1 MIEIVQSI
9 VALIVTLSVL
19 VTIHEY
25 GHYIVARWCGVHVL
39 RFSVGFGRPLWM
51 KRGPSPVLPPPPPE
65 QVIRTRSNEPLE
77 GTEFVIAGIPLGG
90 YVKML
95 DEREGF
101 VPDDQLHLAFNRK
114 PVWQRMA
121 IAAAGPVAN
130 FLLAI
135 VAYWVLYSVGVTG
148 LTPVLGNVDKASAAG
163 QAGLSEGHEIVAVD
177 GVATRTWSD
186 VNMQL
191 FQRIGDTGR
200 IVFDVR
206 EPGDDLN
213 DYVDQVEVP
222 VEDWLA
228 DADEPYPTRDLGMVR
243 WSPPL
248 PAILGSVVSGEPA
261 ERAGFRAGDRVV
273 AADGETIGD
282 WYDWV
287 DVVQASPNRRIDVEI
302 ERDGQTIALTVVP
315 RTRNINGQE
324 QGFFGASVE
333 MVALPPEMYRE
344 IRHPVYTAWI
354 PALERTWSVTTFTL
368 NAIGKMI
375 VGAIS
380 PKNLSGPITIAQVA
394 SASAESGFESFIGF
408 LALLSISLAVINL
421 MPIPMLDGGHLVYYT
436 LEAVFRK
443 PVPERVQE
451 WGLQVGL
458 FLIVSIM
465 VLAFYNDLTRL

>member
-1 MIEIVQSI
+1 MIEIVQSV

-51 KRGPSPVLPPPPPE
+51 KRGRAPLLPPPPPD
-65 QVIRTRSNEPLE
+65 QIIATRSNVALE
-77 GTEFVIAGIPLGG
+77 GTEFAVAGIPLGG

-121 IAAAGPVAN
+121 IAVAGPVAN

-135 VAYWVLYSVGVTG
+135 VAYWLLYSVGVTG
-148 LTPVLGNVDKASAAG
+148 LTPRLGEIDDGSKAG
-163 QAGLSEGHEIVAVD
+163 QAGLSRGQEVVAVD
-177 GVATRTWSD
+177 GVPTRTWSD

-200 IVFDVR
+200 IVFDVH
-206 EPGDDLN
+206 EGESQSTQ
-213 DYVDQVEVP
+213 VDQYVVDVEN
-222 VEDWLA
+222 WLA
-228 DADEPYPTRDLGMVR
+228 DANEPYPTRDLGMIQ

-248 PAILGSVVSGEPA
+248 PAKLGSIVADESA
-261 ERAGFRAGDRVV
+261 ERAGFLAGDHVRS
-273 AADGETIGD
+273 ANGEAVDD

-287 DVVQASPNRRIDVEI
+287 EVVKASPSRRIDVEV
-302 ERDGQTIALTVVP
+302 ERSGQFIALSVVP
-315 RTRNINGQE
+315 RPRTVNGE
-324 QGFFGASVE
+324 VEGFFGASVE
-333 MVALPPEMYRE
+333 LVALPPDMYRE
-344 IRHPVYTAWI
+344 VRYPIYLAWI
-354 PALERTWSVTTFTL
+354 PALERTWSVTAFTL

-375 VGAIS
+375 MGAIS

-394 SASAESGFESFIGF
+394 SASAESGFETFIGF

-436 LEAVFRK
+436 FEAVFGR
-443 PVPERVQE
+443 PVPDRVQE